1 MSSRSG
7 PARGTR
13 RQWLLPAVVFV
24 VAVVLLLWAADW
36 LARRVAESV
45 LASSVQQ
52 GTGTAGPPSVDVHGT
67 FFLPQVLRGRY
78 DRVDIAAEGLVSGP
92 LRIDSL
98 DARLTDVHLGF
109 GDLLRGRT
117 DRIVIGAA
125 EERALLTYADL
136 NRYLELTGRPFD
148 VAPAADGRLKLTGS
162 VEVLD
167 RTLDAS
173 AEARLTTADGAL
185 LVEPTRIGAARELDR
200 ISRLLLGERFTVR
213 VPLDPLPFG
222 QRLTGVQVARDGVR
236 VDAAGTGVVLGT

>member
-1 MSSRSG
+1 MANQERHG
-7 PARGTR
+7 R
-13 RQWLLPAVVFV
+13 RRDALVLALVF
-24 VAVVLLLWAADW
+24 AAGVVLLLWAADW
-36 LARRVAESV
+36 LARRAAESV
-45 LASSVQQ
+45 LAGTVQQ
-52 GTGTAGPPSVDVHGT
+52 ETGTSEPPSVDVHGT

-98 DARLTDVHLGF
+98 DARLTDVHLSF
-109 GDLLRGRT
+109 ADLLRGRT
-117 DRIVIGAA
+117 DRIVIGSS

-148 VAPAADGRLKLTGS
+148 IAPAEDGGLELTGT

-167 RTLDAS
+167 QTLDAS
-173 AEARLTTADGAL
+173 ADARLSTEDGAL
-185 LVEPTRIGAARELDR
+185 LVEPTRVGAARELDR
-200 ISRLLLGERFTVR
+200 ISRLLLGERFSFR

-222 QRLTGVQVARDGVR
+222 QRLTGVQVAPEGVR